1 MISFLLSLFYY
12 QYHIIITEEIREL
25 ATSDVKSNIEIQI
38 HDLSKLLDENI
49 DSILDN
55 LKIVANNEKF
65 DSQEIR
71 KSELASLSTDA
82 ATDLGDLYIWINKD
96 GEEVWSS
103 EGDFYFNLNEIDVNS
118 QDFFYTPRDTLKPS
132 IGSVFFDSKYTN
144 LEGWYV
150 SYPIISEKEI
160 TTSDYSDKGNDNN
173 SHQLQGIT
181 QKEFNGVVMALI
193 DAETLGQFLQ
203 QKIPQKYD
211 ASINLF
217 DMDGNIVYS
226 TDPFFMTKDIYSLDL
241 DNPLVTNIH
250 NSVISLLN
258 SSFYNDN
265 SVVYDIPE
273 RKVSI
278 AYQPVYL
285 DYSQHKQEQK
295 YQPFTILS
303 LSATHK
309 LANDVSYLLDQE
321 RLFSILI
328 IVAIFIVSIS
338 IALIIVIW
346 NKRLK
351 NIVKFKTLQ
360 LRQSNKNLQSSNRQ
374 LKLHDKLQKD
384 FINIAAHELRTP
396 VQVISGYTEMIIEDI
411 KKYVS
416 KNNKMDKTNIR
427 NDKNGT
433 TNEISIIPRIDAMVK
448 AIDRNSSRL
457 YKLTSDLI
465 DVIQIEQNKLELK
478 KDRFDLNENIEDII
492 QDFKKLKSLYYDNLK
507 DVEII
512 FHKSETSIIVVGD
525 RMRITQ
531 VIFNLLSNSLKSTET
546 GKIIV
551 SIYKRKKN
559 EKYISNSPANSYD
572 NSLISN
578 KKIQLI
584 SKHKIA
590 NYHHDISS
598 EYEIIVVVKDTGSGL
613 SSEIKSNLFEKF
625 SSKSEKGIGL
635 GLYISKKIIEAHN
648 GNIWAE
654 NNHDCKGTT
663 FTFTLPL
670 K

>member
-96 GEEVWSS
+96 GEEISSS
-103 EGDFYFNLNEIDVNS
+103 ESDFYFKLNEIDVNS

-132 IGSVFFDSKYTN
+132 IGSVFLDSKYTN

-173 SHQLQGIT
+173 SHHLQGIT

-226 TDPFFMTKDIYSLDL
+226 TDPFFMTKDIYNLDL
-241 DNPLVTNIH
+241 DNTLVTNIH

-278 AYQPVYL
+278 A
-285 DYSQHKQEQK
+285 
-295 YQPFTILS
+295 
-303 LSATHK
+303 
-309 LANDVSYLLDQE
+309 
-321 RLFSILI
+321 
-328 IVAIFIVSIS
+328 
-338 IALIIVIW
+338 
-346 NKRLK
+346 
-351 NIVKFKTLQ
+351 
-360 LRQSNKNLQSSNRQ
+360 
-374 LKLHDKLQKD
+374 
-384 FINIAAHELRTP
+384 
-396 VQVISGYTEMIIEDI
+396 
-411 KKYVS
+411 
-416 KNNKMDKTNIR
+416 
-427 NDKNGT
+427 
-433 TNEISIIPRIDAMVK
+433 
-448 AIDRNSSRL
+448 
-457 YKLTSDLI
+457 
-465 DVIQIEQNKLELK
+465 
-478 KDRFDLNENIEDII
+478 
-492 QDFKKLKSLYYDNLK
+492 
-507 DVEII
+507 
-512 FHKSETSIIVVGD
+512 
-525 RMRITQ
+525 
-531 VIFNLLSNSLKSTET
+531 
-546 GKIIV
+546 
-551 SIYKRKKN
+551 
-559 EKYISNSPANSYD
+559 
-572 NSLISN
+572 
-578 KKIQLI
+578 
-584 SKHKIA
+584 
-590 NYHHDISS
+590 
-598 EYEIIVVVKDTGSGL
+598 
-613 SSEIKSNLFEKF
+613 
-625 SSKSEKGIGL
+625 
-635 GLYISKKIIEAHN
+635 
-648 GNIWAE
+648 
-654 NNHDCKGTT
+654 
-663 FTFTLPL
+663 
-670 K
+670 

>member
-25 ATSDVKSNIEIQI
+25 AASDVKSNIEIQI

-82 ATDLGDLYIWINKD
+82 DTDLGDLYIWINKD
-96 GEEVWSS
+96 GEVVWSS
-103 EGDFYFNLNEIDVNS
+103 EGDFYIKLDEIDVNS

-132 IGSVFFDSKYTN
+132 IGSVFLDSKYTN

-217 DMDGNIVYS
+217 DMDGNIAYS

-295 YQPFTILS
+295 HQPFTILS

-338 IALIIVIW
+338 IALIIIIW
-346 NKRLK
+346 NKKLK
-351 NIVKFKTLQ
+351 NIVKLKTLQ
-360 LRQSNKNLQSSNRQ
+360 LRESNKDLQSSNRQ

-416 KNNKMDKTNIR
+416 KDNKIDKTNVR
-427 NDKNGT
+427 NDNNVT

-507 DVEII
+507 DIEII

-559 EKYISNSPANSYD
+559 GKYISNSPANLYD

-578 KKIQLI
+578 KNIQLI

-590 NYHHDISS
+590 NYRHDSRS

-613 SSEIKSNLFEKF
+613 SSEIESNLFEKF

>member
-96 GEEVWSS
+96 GEVVWSS
-103 EGDFYFNLNEIDVNS
+103 EGDFYFKVNEIDVNS

-321 RLFSILI
+321 RLFSILV

-346 NKRLK
+346 NKKLK

-360 LRQSNKNLQSSNRQ
+360 LRQSNKDLQSSNRQ

-416 KNNKMDKTNIR
+416 KNNKIDKTNIR
-427 NDKNGT
+427 NDNNGT
-433 TNEISIIPRIDAMVK
+433 TNEISIIPRIDVMVK